1 MLEEYDEYTYRGVSR
16 RVCGILA
23 NGGPIWTER
32 GSMDTDKHAARSST
46 EEKLYQDALD
56 NMTIVVSKAI
66 SQYEVF
72 IGKNHVRSA
81 RSSKAPGLHLRKEYS
96 SEISNLLNARR
107 YASGQQKKDLES
119 CIRMCWTCYQVDK
132 EELNHAAT

>member
-1 MLEEYDEYTYRGVSR
+1 MREYDDYIYTGRLRKVF
-16 RVCGILA
+16 GIPV

-32 GSMDTDKHAARSST
+32 SYVDADKRTVRSST
-46 EEKLYQDALD
+46 EEKLYQDARD
-56 NMTIVVSKAI
+56 NMELVVSKAI

-72 IGKNHVRSA
+72 IGRNHVRSA

-119 CIRMCWTCYQVDK
+119 CIRMCWTCYQVDR
-132 EELNHAAT
+132 EELKNA